1 MAREIV
7 GQRTQRPRSGRQ
19 RRAAALGVA
28 ALCGIAWGPTVPA
41 AAADPPCWTDVRSDL
56 DGSGPDLVL
65 GVPSYDLPG
74 LPDAGAL
81 VVFSNL
87 AAAGRSDPRPAT
99 ARTVVTA
106 ADVGLTPQAGARFG
120 AAVAIRG
127 ALLGS
132 DNCADLLV
140 SAPGQDVNGRSSAG
154 RVHLLDGT
162 PGGLTRVLES
172 WDEDTIAG
180 TGGAQAGAGFGA
192 ALAIDGSSMI
202 AFGVPGRDLGAVP
215 DAGRVVQLDFSRSGP
230 PVVRLVQQGGA
241 GAGAPE
247 RGDRFGEV
255 LELVPTGAGQV
266 LLVGV
271 PREDVGSLVDAGAV
285 AMKPLAGP
293 LSMATQDSPEAGGK
307 AEAGDRYGAA
317 LDSWSTFDVD
327 HPVLMA
333 AVGVPGE
340 DLGRLA
346 DAGLVSIAAADL
358 FETSEDSVGAIEG
371 RPLTL
376 TQDTA
381 GIPGRAEA
389 GDRFGSAVLTAE
401 LGPLTAR
408 LRLAVGSPGEDLG
421 RVRDAGMV
429 SVTTVGERQD
439 GTPAQGA
446 QPGGWTQDSAG
457 VSGRAEAGDRFG
469 SGLEGSQLATLVL
482 DEDSVW
488 GLALVTVPGED
499 IGRVRDSGMA
509 HLGLAPGGGSVPL
522 VPPRAQTGSGQGLVG
537 SQMLVG

>member
-1 MAREIV
+1 V
-7 GQRTQRPRSGRQ
+7 
-19 RRAAALGVA
+19 
-28 ALCGIAWGPTVPA
+28 VPA
-41 AAADPPCWTDVRSDL
+41 AAADPPCWADVRSDL
-56 DGSGPDLVL
+56 DGGGPDVVL
-65 GVPSYDLPG
+65 GLPSYDLPG

-87 AAAGRSDPRPAT
+87 AAAGDSDPRPA
-99 ARTVVTA
+99 AGRRVVTA

-120 AAVAIRG
+120 AAVAVRVPQ
-127 ALLGS
+127 LGS
-132 DNCADLLV
+132 DHCADLLV
-140 SAPGQDVNGRSSAG
+140 SAPGQDVNGRSGAG
-154 RVHLLDGT
+154 RAHLLDGT
-162 PGGLTRVLES
+162 PAGLTRVLES
-172 WDEDTIAG
+172 WDEDTIPGA
-180 TGGAQAGAGFGA
+180 GGAQGGAGFGA

-202 AFGVPGRDLGAVP
+202 AFGVPGRDLGAVR
-215 DAGRVVQLDFSRSGP
+215 DAGRVVQLDFSRTGP

-247 RGDRFGEV
+247 PGDRFGEV
-255 LELVPTGAGQV
+255 LELVPTGAGEV

-271 PREDVGSLVDAGAV
+271 PREDVGSLADAGAV
-285 AMKPLAGP
+285 AMQPPAGA
-293 LSMATQDSPEAGGK
+293 LSMVTQDSAGAGGR

-317 LDSWSTFDVD
+317 LDSWATFDVD

-340 DLGRLA
+340 DLGQLA
-346 DAGLVSIAAADL
+346 DAGLVSTAAVDL
-358 FETSEDSVGAIEG
+358 FESSDDSVSAIEG

-381 GIPGRAEA
+381 GIPGQAEA

-421 RVRDAGMV
+421 TVRDAGMV

-439 GTPAQGA
+439 GTPAPGT
-446 QPGGWTQDSAG
+446 QPGGWTQDSVG

-469 SGLEGSQLATLVL
+469 AGLEGTQLAREVL
-482 DEDSVW
+482 DEDSAW

-499 IGRVRDSGMA
+499 IGAVRDSGMA
-509 HLGLAPGGGSVPL
+509 HLGLAPGAGSVPL
-522 VPPRAQTGSGQGLVG
+522 VPPRAQTGSGSGLVG